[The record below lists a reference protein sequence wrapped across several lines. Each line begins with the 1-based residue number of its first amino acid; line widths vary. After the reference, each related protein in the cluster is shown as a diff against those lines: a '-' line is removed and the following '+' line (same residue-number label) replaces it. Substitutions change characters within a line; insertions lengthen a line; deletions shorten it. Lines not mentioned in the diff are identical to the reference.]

1 MFLHLEALMINFQQ
15 YELYLLKGKTICLI
29 FILQLLL
36 KTALRLPILPKSGRF
51 VLSVQKLKSV
61 RMFNSSAMLPVLG
74 DTTIGEG
81 TIVFPGAVLGG
92 GPQDH
97 GNEFQPDARLV
108 IGKRNVIRENVT
120 MNAGTPKGQN
130 PIGDG
135 TPVENLV
142 TYVGDDGMF
151 MVNSHVAHDC
161 VVGNNVIMTNN
172 AVIAGHVRIG
182 DGAILGGNCAV
193 HQFCRIGRK
202 AMIGGMTGVDRD
214 VIPFGIVTGDRG
226 NLRGLNLIGLKR
238 SGFAPDV
245 VKAISKAYMYIFKSS
260 EDTFAVR
267 LEKAHEKYKDNPMV
281 MEMIEFIDLSEKG
294 QAQWLEGRHWLI
306 FQTA

>member
-1 MFLHLEALMINFQQ
+1 MN
-15 YELYLLKGKTICLI
+15 
-29 FILQLLL
+29 
-36 KTALRLPILPKSGRF
+36 F
-51 VLSVQKLKSV
+51 VLKRKTNMSNIHPTAVIEDGAQIAESAKIGPFCFISSKAKIADNVQLIARV
-61 RMFNSSAMLPVLG
+61 TVLG

-135 TPVENLV
+135 TPVEKLV

-172 AVIAGHVRIG
+172 AVIAGHVRVG

-245 VKAISKAYMYIFKSS
+245 VKAISKAYMYIFKSN

-281 MEMIEFIDLSEKG
+281 MEMIEFIDLAEKG
-294 QAQWLEGRHWLI
+294 RRKAMKATLD
-306 FQTA
+306 